1 MVASSG
7 ARILD
12 NTERIDVPSRATSR
26 LKLDTRRRRYK
37 KWLERADDAQC
48 LTMIW
53 AVRALQSGNEKA
65 AARLIEYPKGAATDR
80 IWGEYAVYPWELE
93 TFVTSLLATPKDRP
107 RQGRHHVSNCTNFAS
122 ATLLTNA
129 LRDMEGAE
137 YILRSR
143 PEDIMEEMYR
153 IGQRQFSWQRGPNTE
168 ELFRFAFVYG
178 QGACA
183 EFFERKYRLSISDFQ
198 CLSLALFGVLRGKP
212 WAETPDPKVLGLSKE
227 KMGRTLELLS
237 TPLADARQL
246 AVQLNTEAA
255 QRLQRP
261 LRIAYMPSLLRRKP
275 IIRVDRSR
283 PTFIAPLPDL
293 IMTRATAGL
302 YYDIRQGPKDL
313 LTEANARFED
323 YIRSLVMAYL
333 PELLAL
339 KGAAYGP
346 KGRQIDPPDCLVKDG
361 GRVVLAIECKT
372 TKLTFEAQ
380 FAENPEVVA
389 AQGFEQIAKGIFQL
403 WRFFSHARRN
413 LYVDEAVSPEA
424 LGVVLTMDGWMQM
437 AKGLRDTALAR
448 ARDLA
453 AVDPNITD
461 VDMRRVVFASVQE
474 LNDTLAQTEK
484 QDFLSVLAL
493 ATTDKYEGYGLP
505 EVARDSGINLIRKKY
520 PLDVAALLP
529 WWGKL
534 KG

>member
-1 MVASSG
+1 MASSFG
-7 ARILD
+7 VEVLNKAESIKIPTR
-12 NTERIDVPSRATSR
+12 EVSR
-26 LKLDTRRRRYK
+26 LKLDTRRRRYT

-53 AVRALQSGNEKA
+53 AVRALQSGNERA
-65 AARLIEYPKGAATDR
+65 AARFIEYPKEAATDR

-93 TFVTSLLATPKDRP
+93 TFVTSLLTTPKDRP

-122 ATLLTNA
+122 ATLLTNS

-137 YILRSR
+137 YILKSR

-153 IGQRQFSWQRGPNTE
+153 IGQRQFSWQRGPTTE
-168 ELFRFAFVYG
+168 ELYRFAYVYG
-178 QGACA
+178 QGACTDY
-183 EFFERKYRLSISDFQ
+183 FEQTIGLTVSEFQ

-212 WAETPDPKVLGLSKE
+212 WADAPDPKVLGLSKE
-227 KMGRTLELLS
+227 KMGRALELLS
-237 TPLADARQL
+237 TPLVNARQM
-246 AVQLNTEAA
+246 AVQLNREAA
-255 QRLQRP
+255 TRLGRP

-275 IIRVDRSR
+275 IIRVDRNR

-293 IMTRATAGL
+293 IMVRATAGL

-333 PELLAL
+333 PELQAF
-339 KGAAYGP
+339 KGTAYGP
-346 KGRQIDPPDCLVKDG
+346 KGRQIDPPDCLVRDG
-361 GRVVLAIECKT
+361 EQVVLAIECKT

-389 AQGFEQIAKGIFQL
+389 AQGFDQIAKGIFQL
-403 WRFFSHARRN
+403 WRFFSHARRKI
-413 LYVDEAVSPEA
+413 YVDEAVSPEA

-453 AVDPNITD
+453 ALDPNITEA
-461 VDMRRVVFASVQE
+461 DMRRVVFASVQE
-474 LNDTLAQTEK
+474 INDTLAQTKK
-484 QDFLSVLAL
+484 QDFFSVLVH

-505 EVARDSGINLIRKKY
+505 EVARDSGVTLIRKAY
-520 PLDVAALLP
+520 PMDVAALIP
-529 WWGKL
+529 WWDKL

>member
-1 MVASSG
+1 MKAPP
-7 ARILD
+7 R
-12 NTERIDVPSRATSR
+12 NTSR
-26 LKLDTRRRRYK
+26 VKLDARRRRYT
-37 KWLERADDAQC
+37 KWLERADDAAC

-53 AVRALQSGNEKA
+53 AVRALQTGNASA
-65 AARLIEYPKGAATDR
+65 ACRFIEYPKEAATDGIR
-80 IWGEYAVYPWELE
+80 GEYAIYPWELE
-93 TFVTSLLATPKDRP
+93 TFVTSLLTTRKDRP

-122 ATLLTNA
+122 ATLLTNS

-137 YILRSR
+137 YVLRSR

-168 ELFRFAFVYG
+168 ELYRFAFVYG

-183 EFFERKYRLSISDFQ
+183 EFFEQTHGLSVSDFQ
-198 CLSLALFGVLRGKP
+198 CLSLALFGVFGGKP

-246 AVQLNTEAA
+246 AVRLNAEAA
-255 QRLQRP
+255 QLLQRP

-275 IIRVDRSR
+275 IVRVDRSR
-283 PTFIAPLPDL
+283 PAFIAPLPDL
-293 IMTRATAGL
+293 VMTRATAGL
-302 YYDIRQGPKDL
+302 YYDIRQGPNDL

-333 PELLAL
+333 PKFHAS

-346 KGRQIDPPDCLVKDG
+346 KGRQIDPPDCLVKD
-361 GRVVLAIECKT
+361 RDQVVLAIECKT

-380 FAENPEVVA
+380 FAENPERVA

-413 LYVDEAVSPEA
+413 LYVDEAVSPTA

-437 AKGLRDTALAR
+437 AKNLRDTALVR
-448 ARDLA
+448 ARELA
-453 AVDPNITD
+453 AVDPNITEA
-461 VDMRRVVFASVQE
+461 DMRRVVFASVQE
-474 LNDTLAQTEK
+474 LNDTLAQTER
-484 QDFLSVLAL
+484 QDFLAVLGR
-493 ATTDKYEGYGLP
+493 ATTDKYDGYGLP
-505 EVARDSGINLIRKKY
+505 EVARDCGVNLIRKKY
-520 PLDVAALLP
+520 PMDVAALLP
-529 WWGKL
+529 WWGEL
-534 KG
+534 KR

>member
-1 MVASSG
+1 MG
-7 ARILD
+7 AIYLMNNAEPARL
-12 NTERIDVPSRATSR
+12 PSRNTSR
-26 LKLDTRRRRYK
+26 MTLDARRRRYT
-37 KWLERADDAQC
+37 KWLERADDPAC

-53 AVRALQSGNEKA
+53 AVRALQTGNASA
-65 AARLIEYPKGAATDR
+65 AGRFIQYPKEAATDG
-80 IWGEYAVYPWELE
+80 IMGEYAIYPWELE
-93 TFVTSLLATPKDRP
+93 TFVTSLLTTRKDRP

-122 ATLLTNA
+122 ATLITNA

-137 YILRSR
+137 YVLRSQ

-168 ELFRFAFVYG
+168 ELYRFAFVYG

-183 EFFERKYRLSISDFQ
+183 EFFEQKYGLSVSDFQ
-198 CLSLALFGVLRGKP
+198 QLSVALFGVLRGKP

-227 KMGRTLELLS
+227 RMGRALELLS
-237 TPLADARQL
+237 IPLADARQL
-246 AVQLNTEAA
+246 AVQLNAEAG

-261 LRIAYMPSLLRRKP
+261 LRIAYMPSLLRRMP
-275 IIRVDRSR
+275 IIRVDRVR
-283 PTFIAPLPDL
+283 PMFIAPLPDL
-293 IMTRATAGL
+293 VIIRATAGL

-313 LTEANARFED
+313 LTEANARFEG

-333 PELLAL
+333 PELQAF

-361 GRVVLAIECKT
+361 EQVVLAIECKT

-413 LYVDEAVSPEA
+413 LYADGAVSPDA
-424 LGVVLTMDGWMQM
+424 LGIVLTMDGWMQM
-437 AKGLRDTALAR
+437 ARGLRDTALER
-448 ARDLA
+448 ARELA
-453 AVDPNITD
+453 AVDPNIID
-461 VDMRRVVFASVQE
+461 ADMRRVVFASVQE
-474 LNDTLAQTEK
+474 LNSTLAQTEK
-484 QDFLSVLAL
+484 QDFLAVLRH
-493 ATTDKYEGYGLP
+493 ATTEKYDGYGLP
-505 EVARDSGINLIRKKY
+505 EVARDCGVPLVRKNY
-520 PLDVAALLP
+520 PMDVADLLP
-529 WWGKL
+529 WWGAL
-534 KG
+534 KR